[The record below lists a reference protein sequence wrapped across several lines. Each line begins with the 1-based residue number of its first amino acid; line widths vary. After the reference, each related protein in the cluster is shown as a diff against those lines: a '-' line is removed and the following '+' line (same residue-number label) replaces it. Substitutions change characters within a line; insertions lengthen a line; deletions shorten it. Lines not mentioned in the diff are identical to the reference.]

1 MSLSRYNPRDLASI
15 QDEFERMFRSFFGGS
30 TGTESAPTTAGAW
43 SPALDVE
50 ETEEAF
56 VLHVELPGCQPE
68 DVEVNL
74 EENVLTVTGER
85 RFYDEREAEGFRR
98 IERRFGRFHRA
109 VRLPDRVAT
118 DRVDASFENGLL
130 TITVP
135 KAEEAKPRRIQIRAR
150 SGGEDRAGE
159 DSYLPRGADEVQGAG
174 DRGEQL
180 S

>member
-1 MSLSRYNPRDLASI
+1 MSLSRYNPRELASL
-15 QDEFERMFRSFFGGS
+15 QDEFERMFRSFLGGGGS
-30 TGTESAPTTAGAW
+30 ESAPTTAGAW

-50 ETEEAF
+50 ETEDAF
-56 VLHVELPGCQPE
+56 VLHVELPGCRPE

-118 DRVDASFENGLL
+118 DRVEASFDNGLL
-130 TITVP
+130 TINVP
-135 KAEEAKPRRIQIRAR
+135 KAEESKPRRIQVRPR
-150 SGGEDRAGE
+150 TGGEGEADDAGH
-159 DSYLPRGADEVQGAG
+159 LPSGPDDIKGASP
-174 DRGEQL
+174 RGEQQ